1 MKCVLPSPEGTCPHS
16 IGNNFTG
23 FVNLFLGEINLEII
37 SSGTEP
43 IIPNKSIRRR
53 GSNAEEPTNSLI
65 KTKKRLLQDIKI
77 YLDNLKIC

>member
-43 IIPNKSIRRR
+43 IIRIYGESD
-53 GSNAEEPTNSLI
+53 SETNLDLLI
-65 KTKKRLLQDIKI
+65 TKYIEKIKRIVSS
-77 YLDNLKIC
+77 